1 MTLSKKANP
10 GISMLRLVLSYL
22 VVTCHFYAV
31 SADSFRY
38 YLMHL
43 AVPCFTFLS
52 FYLMA
57 NKLDAPSFRMLANRV
72 WRLFLPMCGWAFI
85 YFAYYKILCYTGL
98 SDKNVSIRDL
108 IWQCFIGHSYNW
120 SLWFISNQIMVLI
133 IIWLVHLIFRSNVGR
148 NVVLIIL
155 FGLCIISQC
164 EGWQNILLPHLNLE
178 LSTVVARIPEV
189 LPFACLGIFVKKAET
204 IIGSTYKKI
213 TSNYKLYMAIILLF
227 VPYILHEINVE
238 SVVGLGYGG
247 WKNLFGALALSIA
260 FVIMPMRNIKVVDFL
275 SKYSMGLYCVHMM
288 VGESYQIVL
297 SYLGIE
303 FGRTALDCFF
313 IWAISLI
320 IAIIIGQI
328 PYVKKIVL

>member
-1 MTLSKKANP
+1 MTSIKKSNS
-10 GISMLRLVLSYL
+10 GISMLRLMLSYL
-22 VVTCHFYAV
+22 VVTCHFWV
-31 SADSFRY
+31 VPADSFSY

-72 WRLFLPMCGWAFI
+72 WRLFLPMCGWAII
-85 YFAYYKILCYTGL
+85 YFAYYKMLCHIGL
-98 SDKNVSIRDL
+98 SDKNLSIRDL

-133 IIWLVHLIFRSNVGR
+133 IIWLVHLIRSNVGR
-148 NVVLIIL
+148 NAVLIIL

-189 LPFACLGIFVKKAET
+189 LPFAILGIFVKKIET
-204 IIGSTYKKI
+204 RISSTYKI
-213 TSNYKLYMAIILLF
+213 TNNYKLYMAIMLLF
-227 VPYILHEINVE
+227 APYILNQINVE

-260 FVIMPMRNIKVVDFL
+260 FVVIPMRNIKVVDFL

-297 SYLGIE
+297 SYLGIG

-320 IAIIIGQI
+320 IATIMGRI
-328 PYVKKIVL
+328 PYIKKIVL